1 MSLIALLCLAA
12 APALPALTTPAC
24 ELTQHTST
32 IHATKN
38 NDVIEMVK
46 VRGKRKPYPAFVPDD
61 PGMCHHLL
69 LYLLPPMF
77 FLHSVSTA
85 AWFW

>member
-1 MSLIALLCLAA
+1 MMRKMEEIVIMGGFMIVCYVLIRRGKMLVRG
-12 APALPALTTPAC
+12 
-24 ELTQHTST
+24 TQ
-32 IHATKN
+32 
-38 NDVIEMVK
+38 